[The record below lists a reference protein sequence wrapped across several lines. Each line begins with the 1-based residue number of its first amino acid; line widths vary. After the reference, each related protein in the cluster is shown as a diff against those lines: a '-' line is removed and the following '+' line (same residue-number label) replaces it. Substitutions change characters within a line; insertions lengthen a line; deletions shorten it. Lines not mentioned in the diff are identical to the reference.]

1 MTDSKYLQMLA
12 EKYPNHR
19 SVKAEII
26 NLRAILA
33 LPKGTEYFLSDL
45 HGEYDAFQYFVR
57 SASGTI
63 KMKIDEHFSG
73 MLSEAER
80 ESLAA
85 LIYDPVAEIK
95 RRKKSEKDFDAW
107 CKSAI
112 YRLVI
117 ICDPYPVNTPGQ
129 KYVGFCRTTPDML
142 WTNFFLRTM
151 TRIVPIITMKL
162 SIPS

>member
-1 MTDSKYLQMLA
+1 
-12 EKYPNHR
+12 
-19 SVKAEII
+19 
-26 NLRAILA
+26 
-33 LPKGTEYFLSDL
+33 
-45 HGEYDAFQYFVR
+45 
-57 SASGTI
+57 
-63 KMKIDEHFSG
+63 MKIDEHFSG

-117 ICDPYPVNTPGQ
+117 ICRSVSS
-129 KYVGFCRTTPDML
+129 KYTRSKVRRILPDNSGYAMDELLFADDDENRTHYYNEIIDSIVEYRSAETMIVE
-142 WTNFFLRTM
+142 FART
-151 TRIVPIITMKL
+151 ISSLAVDHLHIIE
-162 SIPS
+162 IGRAHV